1 MTGSAPVCI
10 AESFYKAKD
19 RLNQMERG
27 QVMDALLTFF
37 RDPSYPGLRLEKIHI
52 GFWSIRASRDLRI
65 ILARPAQVWIAVY
78 CGHHEE
84 AYRWAKRRRVEI
96 HPQTGE
102 IQIVRIPEVD
112 TLPKEPPANA
122 PLARYDEDYLLS
134 LGVPPDYVKPLRYA
148 TEDGILELMG
158 GLPQAVQ
165 ERVWSLLEGKPVVPP
180 PRIQVQSAEE
190 LLSHPLVRRQF
201 HLLQSLQEVRQALE
215 GPWEAWRFFLHPLQ
229 REVVEARFGG
239 PARVTGGAGTGKT
252 VVAIHRTRTLALR
265 YPEGRILLTTFN
277 KGLAQKLKGALKDL
291 HGEELPNVHV
301 EHIHGLALRLHEEA
315 FGRIQIWTEEHYRP
329 LLEELG
335 KGLPFSPG
343 FLLSEW
349 EMVDAWGLYTWE
361 GYRGFSRE
369 GRGTPLSARERL
381 ALFKVFQGVWEAMAA
396 QGATTFNGVC
406 HRVRAALEEGRLPR
420 FRAVVADEAQD
431 FGPAELMLLRALA
444 EEGEDDLFLALDP
457 GQRIYKGPTSW
468 RALGLE
474 VQGRSRRLRVN
485 YRTTRE
491 IGALAERALPLE
503 VEGEVRGSLALL
515 RGPEPEQRGFNREG
529 EALEELLRWV
539 RWLWGQG
546 LKPHQIAVLARVH
559 NLAERVGEHLRKQ
572 GLPTQGLDEEGE
584 GIWYGTVHKAKGL
597 EFRAVALFG
606 ANAGLFPLRS
616 LLEKAPDPQERALVE
631 EKERNLLYVALS
643 RPREYLWVG
652 YWEAP
657 SPYLPQGR

>member
-27 QVMDALLTFF
+27 QVTDALLTFF
-37 RDPSYPGLRLEKIHI
+37 RDPSYPSLRLEKIHS

-78 CGHHEE
+78 CGHHDE
-84 AYRWAKRRRVEI
+84 AYRWAEHRRVEI
-96 HPQTGE
+96 HSRTGE
-102 IQIVRIPEVD
+102 IQIVFIRGVD

-165 ERVWSLLEGKPVVPP
+165 ERVWSLLDGKPVVPP

-190 LLSHPLVRRQF
+190 LLSHPLIQRQF
-201 HLLQSLQEVRQALE
+201 HLLQSLQEVRQALQ
-215 GPWEAWRFFLHPLQ
+215 GSWEAWYFFLHPLQ

-277 KGLAQKLKGALKDL
+277 KRLAQKLKGALKDL
-291 HGEELPNVHV
+291 HGEELPQVHV
-301 EHIHGLALRLHEEA
+301 EHLHGLALRLHEEA
-315 FGRIQIWTEEHYRP
+315 LGRIQIWTEEHYRP

-335 KGLPFSPG
+335 KGLSFSLG

-361 GYRGFSRE
+361 AYRGFSRE

-491 IGALAERALPLE
+491 IGGLAERALPPE
-503 VEGEVRGSLALL
+503 VEGEARGSLALL
-515 RGPEPEQRGFNREG
+515 RGPTPEQRGFNREE
-529 EALEELLRWV
+529 EALKELLRWV
-539 RWLWGQG
+539 RWLLGQG
-546 LKPHQIAVLARVH
+546 LEPRQIAVLARVH
-559 NLAERVGEHLRKQ
+559 KLAESVGKRLLEE
-572 GLPTQGLDEEGE
+572 GLPTQKLDEDGE
-584 GIWYGTVHKAKGL
+584 GVWYGTVHGAKGL

-606 ANAGLFPLRS
+606 ASADLFPLKI
-616 LLEKAPDPQERALVE
+616 LLNKATDLQEKALVE
-631 EKERNLLYVALS
+631 EKERSLLYVALS

-652 YWEAP
+652 YWGEP
-657 SPYLPQGR
+657 SPYLPF